1 MATWGYLDGDEE
13 NELHKSR
20 LLNVE
25 EKPFKRVT
33 KRLSTLNGIIISK
46 ARQTF
51 TPPPET
57 NGGAAAAADQD
68 AQSQTTPGGDQL
80 PSDLAQ
86 MKEDITLD
94 LAAFD
99 SSIAR
104 LQFLLTAN
112 ERERERYAAERERI
126 VTSSQAVRDNTA
138 ELRLKLEQA
147 RTTLEQRKKFDELAD
162 KITSNPSLRP
172 RAEQMSNLKK
182 LEEEIVELEAESK
195 TYGVTWQ
202 ERRDQFAKIMDES
215 MRLRRLIRDEKEE
228 VERREGMGD
237 EVDTPRPGLAS
248 GNATP
253 RPESGLLPRSGME
266 SGDTGAT
273 PRALSTT
280 GGRTPARDAT
290 PAQDSQP
297 FLTAHKARV
306 SGLDSFSRNGSMAPS
321 REPTPDGREKEQVRE
336 QSPVDDEGEV
346 TDTEMA
352 EPKEIDEEGTL
363 LEREERGERMEKI
376 EGEEEEED
384 EKVEREEAEEEDELE
399 DEEPDSPLTPLPSDD
414 PPQILIDGQ
423 DTMDTT

>member
-33 KRLSTLNGIIISK
+33 KRLSTLNSIIISK

-57 NGGAAAAADQD
+57 NGAPAADQD
-68 AQSQTTPGGDQL
+68 AQSQATPGGDQL

-126 VTSSQAVRDNTA
+126 VTSSQAVRNNTA

-147 RTTLEQRKKFDELAD
+147 RATLEQRKKFDELAD

-280 GGRTPARDAT
+280 GGRTPARDVT

-306 SGLDSFSRNGSMAPS
+306 SGLDGFSRNGSMAPS
-321 REPTPDGREKEQVRE
+321 REPTPDGREKEQEQVRE
-336 QSPVDDEGEV
+336 QSSADDEGEV

-352 EPKEIDEEGTL
+352 EPKEIDDEGTL
-363 LEREERGERMEKI
+363 PEREERMEKV
-376 EGEEEEED
+376 EREEEEED
-384 EKVEREEAEEEDELE
+384 EDEVEE
-399 DEEPDSPLTPLPSDD
+399 EEPDSPLTPLPSDD

>member
-33 KRLSTLNGIIISK
+33 KRLSTLNAIIISK

-57 NGGAAAAADQD
+57 NGAPAADQD
-68 AQSQTTPGGDQL
+68 AQSQAAPSGDQL

-126 VTSSQAVRDNTA
+126 VTSSQAVRDNTS

-147 RTTLEQRKKFDELAD
+147 RATLEQRKKFDELAD

-237 EVDTPRPGLAS
+237 EADTPRPGLAS

-266 SGDTGAT
+266 SGDTGTT

-306 SGLDSFSRNGSMAPS
+306 SGLDGFSRNGSMAPS
-321 REPTPDGREKEQVRE
+321 REPTPDGREKEQGQVQE
-336 QSPVDDEGEV
+336 QSPADDEG
-346 TDTEMA
+346 
-352 EPKEIDEEGTL
+352 
-363 LEREERGERMEKI
+363 
-376 EGEEEEED
+376 
-384 EKVEREEAEEEDELE
+384 
-399 DEEPDSPLTPLPSDD
+399 EEPDSPLTPLPSDD